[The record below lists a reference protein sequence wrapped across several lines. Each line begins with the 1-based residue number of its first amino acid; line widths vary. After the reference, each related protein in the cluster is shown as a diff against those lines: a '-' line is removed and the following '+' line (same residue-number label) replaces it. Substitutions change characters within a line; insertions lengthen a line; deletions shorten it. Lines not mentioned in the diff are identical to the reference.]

1 MCVDQDGSAGPVLAE
16 YIQNLVYTSS
26 FLAAGVEFS
35 VGVSSGAPFTKT
47 VIGFRIN
54 FVFPADACQVG
65 LAVAYVLSA
74 FHNDRAQSEFDQT
87 QGCKQSSRS
96 GTYYDDLR
104 FSFHIG
110 IFGMHK
116 FVIFRHFVDEYQYFQ
131 IDVNGP
137 LACIDASLQDAYG
150 LNGTDVYSLF
160 TADILFDT
168 LFACSGR
175 ILNWYSLIISMN
187 FFDGLVLQVKIRR
200 SRELS
205 SSGGQIKIRSP
216 PCRVGRAER
225 YLILPEDCRANRSA

>member
-1 MCVDQDGSAGPVLAE
+1 VDFSATFQYCVPHVLNDPREFIRSDVRMCVDQDGSAGPVLAE

-26 FLAAGVEFS
+26 FLAAGVELS

-168 LFACSGR
+168 LFAGC
-175 ILNWYSLIISMN
+175 L
-187 FFDGLVLQVKIRR
+187 F
-200 SRELS
+200 
-205 SSGGQIKIRSP
+205 GQNS
-216 PCRVGRAER
+216 
-225 YLILPEDCRANRSA
+225 